1 MEKKFYINALLE
13 LEPDE
18 SDYIDGLEQGHKSS
32 EIIERIFRNELSDF
46 SNSEAI
52 PVKIEVSKF
61 KQDIYD
67 IDKEKSRNKVLQ
79 WQVEALCEALS
90 EVLEENDYESD
101 AYGWRL
107 YNHIQNGAPLK
118 SSDDDMDDDA

>member
-61 KQDIYD
+61 KQDI
-67 IDKEKSRNKVLQ
+67 
-79 WQVEALCEALS
+79 A
-90 EVLEENDYESD
+90 
-101 AYGWRL
+101 
-107 YNHIQNGAPLK
+107 HK
-118 SSDDDMDDDA
+118 SSTPNRKP